1 MKSKSSN
8 IPRPTAE
15 RKVSAIVGR
24 GARAKSRK
32 GIKTAPAV
40 VALPVVHQPEDE
52 EEIVDELPR
61 KRITAK
67 KKLSK
72 AKVVHTGQV
81 QALKPSELKDSNFQ
95 SPRSRK
101 SLDTENAWATF
112 LAAGDSQLKN
122 TGPVGSGLQSANSST
137 PDPVQPPPKVSPSR
151 KSRRRDTDSTI
162 PSVLEESTSSPES
175 AEELTQES
183 PSFAPHIIALAQF
196 QKILSKHPRMLAA
209 AAVFTLLLTG
219 FLFGRL
225 QSGSSVEEEE
235 RDLAKPSPQLVKEL
249 NAALALI
256 ESGQSSEALQTIQ
269 TLSAKHPDVSSLDY
283 LAALAAMQAGDLK
296 TAQEM
301 ASLSIAKNQK
311 VSDSLVLLS
320 MTESGAGSRG
330 TTSLRDPKIVRESL
344 LREAV
349 ESDVANPFPMIEL
362 ASFLRSQKRDDE
374 AIQLLKAANARLHP
388 IDTHVVVQTSI
399 QLMKLQQMPD
409 EQLPAVAN
417 EGTISEIFASI
428 YISLRKKD
436 YNQAAIALE
445 KGRHQAPPDLF
456 AYLINDP
463 VFKPFHAEP
472 VMTRAL

>member
-1 MKSKSSN
+1 MKSKSNN
-8 IPRPTAE
+8 IPHPTAE

-52 EEIVDELPR
+52 DEIVDELPR
-61 KRITAK
+61 KRTTTK
-67 KKLSK
+67 KVTK
-72 AKVVHTGQV
+72 AKVVHTAQA
-81 QALKPSELKDSNFQ
+81 QALKPSELKDSNFR

-101 SLDTENAWATF
+101 SSDTENAWATF
-112 LAAGDSQLKN
+112 LAAGDSQVKN
-122 TGPVGSGLQSANSST
+122 TGPVGSGPQSANSSS
-137 PDPVQPPPKVSPSR
+137 PDSVQPPPRVSPRR
-151 KSRRRDTDSTI
+151 KSRRRDTDSMVS
-162 PSVLEESTSSPES
+162 SVLEESTSSQEG
-175 AEELTQES
+175 AEELTKES
-183 PSFAPHIIALAQF
+183 PFLASQAIVLAHF
-196 QKILSKHPRMLAA
+196 QKILAKHPRALAVA
-209 AAVFTLLLTG
+209 AIFTLILAG

-225 QSGSSVEEEE
+225 QSGPTVEEEE
-235 RDLAKPSPQLVKEL
+235 RTLAKPSPQLVMEL
-249 NAALALI
+249 NEALALI
-256 ESGQSSEALQTIQ
+256 DSGESAEALKKIQ

-296 TAQEM
+296 MAQEK
-301 ASLSIAKNQK
+301 ASLSISKNQQ

-320 MTESGAGSRG
+320 MAESGAGTGGKS
-330 TTSLRDPKIVRESL
+330 SLRDPKIVRESL
-344 LREAV
+344 LRQAV

-409 EQLPAVAN
+409 EHLPAVAN

>member
-1 MKSKSSN
+1 MKEKPLQIPHPSS
-8 IPRPTAE
+8 E
-15 RKVSAIVGR
+15 RKVSPIIGR
-24 GARAKSRK
+24 GAMVAGSTRK
-32 GIKTAPAV
+32 KRRSV
-40 VALPVVHQPEDE
+40 EEDYDVPFNDDLEDHLE
-52 EEIVDELPR
+52 EDVLDEPRR
-61 KRITAK
+61 KRIRTRKASSSRPSKTKKTAE
-67 KKLSK
+67 S
-72 AKVVHTGQV
+72 
-81 QALKPSELKDSNFQ
+81 
-95 SPRSRK
+95 
-101 SLDTENAWATF
+101 ENAGAVF
-112 LAAGDSQLKN
+112 QPAGSSRAEEN
-122 TGPVGSGLQSANSST
+122 TNHSGGGPRPANSST

-175 AEELTQES
+175 AEELTEES

-209 AAVFTLLLTG
+209 AAIFTLLLTG

-225 QSGSSVEEEE
+225 QSGSSAEEEE
-235 RDLAKPSPQLVKEL
+235 RALAKPSPQLVKEL
-249 NAALALI
+249 NEALALI

>member
-1 MKSKSSN
+1 LEDHLEEDVLDE
-8 IPRPTAE
+8 PR
-15 RKVSAIVGR
+15 
-24 GARAKSRK
+24 
-32 GIKTAPAV
+32 
-40 VALPVVHQPEDE
+40 
-52 EEIVDELPR
+52 R
-61 KRITAK
+61 KRITTRKASSSRPSKTK
-67 KKLSK
+67 KT
-72 AKVVHTGQV
+72 AE
-81 QALKPSELKDSNFQ
+81 SENAGAVFQ
-95 SPRSRK
+95 PAGSSRAEENTNHSGGSPR
-101 SLDTENAWATF
+101 
-112 LAAGDSQLKN
+112 
-122 TGPVGSGLQSANSST
+122 PANSST

-175 AEELTQES
+175 AEELTEES
-183 PSFAPHIIALAQF
+183 PASAPHIIALAQF

-225 QSGSSVEEEE
+225 QSGPSVEEEE

-269 TLSAKHPDVSSLDY
+269 TLSAKHPNVSSLDY

>member
-1 MKSKSSN
+1 MKEKPLQIPHPSS
-8 IPRPTAE
+8 E
-15 RKVSAIVGR
+15 RKVSPIIGR
-24 GARAKSRK
+24 GARVAGSTRK
-32 GIKTAPAV
+32 KRRSV
-40 VALPVVHQPEDE
+40 EEDYDVPFNDESEDHLE
-52 EEIVDELPR
+52 EDVLDEPRR
-61 KRITAK
+61 KRITTR
-67 KKLSK
+67 K
-72 AKVVHTGQV
+72 A
-81 QALKPSELKDSNFQ
+81 S
-95 SPRSRK
+95 RSRPSK
-101 SLDTENAWATF
+101 TKKTAESENAGAVF
-112 LAAGDSQLKN
+112 QPAGSSRAEEN
-122 TGPVGSGLQSANSST
+122 TNHSGGSPHPANSST
-137 PDPVQPPPKVSPSR
+137 SDPVQPPPKVSPSR

-175 AEELTQES
+175 AEELTEES
-183 PSFAPHIIALAQF
+183 PSSALHIIALAQF
-196 QKILSKHPRMLAA
+196 QKILAKHPRALAA
-209 AAVFTLLLTG
+209 AAIFTLLLTG

-225 QSGSSVEEEE
+225 QSGSSAEEEE
-235 RDLAKPSPQLVKEL
+235 RALAKPSPQFVKEL
-249 NAALALI
+249 NEALALI

-388 IDTHVVVQTSI
+388 IDTHVVVATSI
-399 QLMKLQQMPD
+399 QLMQLQQTPD

>member
-1 MKSKSSN
+1 MKEKPLQIPHPSS
-8 IPRPTAE
+8 E
-15 RKVSAIVGR
+15 RKVSPIIGR
-24 GARAKSRK
+24 GAMVAGSTRK
-32 GIKTAPAV
+32 KRRSV
-40 VALPVVHQPEDE
+40 EEDYDVPFNDDLEDHLE
-52 EEIVDELPR
+52 EDVLDEPRR
-61 KRITAK
+61 KRIRTRKASSSRPSKTKKTAE
-67 KKLSK
+67 S
-72 AKVVHTGQV
+72 
-81 QALKPSELKDSNFQ
+81 
-95 SPRSRK
+95 
-101 SLDTENAWATF
+101 ENAGAVF
-112 LAAGDSQLKN
+112 QPAGSSRAEEN
-122 TGPVGSGLQSANSST
+122 TNHSGGGPRPANSST

-175 AEELTQES
+175 AEELTEES
-183 PSFAPHIIALAQF
+183 PSSALHIIALAQF
-196 QKILSKHPRMLAA
+196 QKILAKHPRALAA
-209 AAVFTLLLTG
+209 AAIFTLLLTG

-225 QSGSSVEEEE
+225 QSGSSAEEEE
-235 RDLAKPSPQLVKEL
+235 RALAKPSPQLVKEL
-249 NAALALI
+249 NEALALI

>member
-1 MKSKSSN
+1 MKEKPLQIPHPSS
-8 IPRPTAE
+8 E
-15 RKVSAIVGR
+15 RKVSPIIGR
-24 GARAKSRK
+24 GAMVAGSTRK
-32 GIKTAPAV
+32 KRRSV
-40 VALPVVHQPEDE
+40 EEDYDVPFNDDLEDHLE
-52 EEIVDELPR
+52 EDVLDEPR
-61 KRITAK
+61 HKRITTRKASSSRPSKTK
-67 KKLSK
+67 KT
-72 AKVVHTGQV
+72 AE
-81 QALKPSELKDSNFQ
+81 SENAGAVFQ
-95 SPRSRK
+95 PAGSSRAEENTNHSGGSPR
-101 SLDTENAWATF
+101 
-112 LAAGDSQLKN
+112 
-122 TGPVGSGLQSANSST
+122 PANSST

-175 AEELTQES
+175 AEELTEES

-209 AAVFTLLLTG
+209 AAIFTLLLTG

-256 ESGQSSEALQTIQ
+256 ESGQSSEALQTIH